1 MKVSTE
7 RRIRKIV
14 KRSYARPR
22 GDAASRKLCR
32 GRRGSDGLGGGVV
45 PTRGVVSDA
54 ILQSAG

>member
-1 MKVSTE
+1 
-7 RRIRKIV
+7 
-14 KRSYARPR
+14 
-22 GDAASRKLCR
+22 LCR